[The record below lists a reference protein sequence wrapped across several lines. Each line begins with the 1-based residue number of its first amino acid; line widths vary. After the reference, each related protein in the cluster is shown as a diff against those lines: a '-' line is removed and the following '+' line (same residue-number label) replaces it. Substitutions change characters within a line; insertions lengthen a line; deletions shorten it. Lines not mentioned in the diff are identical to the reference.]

1 MQEQFVWVEK
11 YRPKTVQECILPKDL
26 LDTFQDF
33 VNNKNIPNLLL
44 CGGAGVGKTTIAKAM
59 LEELGCDYMMING
72 SLEGRNIDIL
82 RTTIKDFASA
92 MSFAGGRKYIIMD
105 EADYINPSSTQ
116 PALRNFIE
124 EYSANCGFIFTCN
137 YKNKIIEPLKSRCSV
152 IDFNIA
158 ADKKPEIA
166 LKFMKRVCS
175 ILDQEEITYDKK
187 VVAELINK
195 HFPDWRRVLNELQ
208 RYSSNGTIDT
218 GIFVNLEEGNLKALI
233 KMLKD
238 KNFKDMRKWVADNI
252 HNDAVNI
259 YRALYDNAYQYVNPS
274 DIPNLVIIIGDYM
287 YKSAF
292 VADQEINMVAALTQI
307 MMEVDFK

>member
-1 MQEQFVWVEK
+1 MDQFVWVEK

-26 LDTFQDF
+26 LDTFQNF

-59 LEELGCDYMMING
+59 LEEIGCDYMMING

-82 RTTIKDFASA
+82 RTTIKDFASS
-92 MSFAGGRKYIIMD
+92 MSFVGGRKYIIMD
-105 EADYINPSSTQ
+105 EADYINASSTQ

-124 EYSANCGFIFTCN
+124 EYSSNCGFVFTCN

-152 IDFNIA
+152 IDFNIPSEN
-158 ADKKPEIA
+158 KPEIA
-166 LKFMKRVCS
+166 LKFMKRVCN
-175 ILDQEEITYDKK
+175 ILDAENIIYDKK

-218 GIFVNLEEGNLKALI
+218 GIFVNLEESNLKALV
-233 KMLKD
+233 KMLKE
-238 KNFKDMRKWVADNI
+238 KNFKEMRGWVADNI
-252 HNDAVNI
+252 HNDAVGI
-259 YRALYDNAYQYVNPS
+259 YRALYDNAYQYVKPS

-307 MMEVDFK
+307 MMDVEFK

>member
-1 MQEQFVWVEK
+1 MDQFVWVEK

-82 RTTIKDFASA
+82 RTTIKDFASS
-92 MSFAGGRKYIIMD
+92 MSFVGGRKYIIMD
-105 EADYINPSSTQ
+105 EADYINASSTQ

-124 EYSANCGFIFTCN
+124 EYSSNCGFIFTCN

-152 IDFNIA
+152 IDFSITSE
-158 ADKKPEIA
+158 KKPEIA
-166 LKFMKRVCS
+166 LKFMKRVCN
-175 ILDQEEITYDKK
+175 ILDAENITYDKK

-218 GIFVNLEEGNLKALI
+218 GIFINLEESNLKALV
-233 KMLKD
+233 KMLKE
-238 KNFKDMRKWVADNI
+238 KKFKEMRGWVADNI
-252 HNDAVNI
+252 HNDAVGI
-259 YRALYDNAYQYVNPS
+259 YRALYDNAYQYVKPS
-274 DIPNLVIIIGDYM
+274 DIPNLVLIIGDYM
-287 YKSAF
+287 YKSVF
-292 VADQEINMVAALTQI
+292 VADQEINMVAALTNI
-307 MMEVDFK
+307 MMDVEFK